1 MALNLL
7 SGILAMAQTKLDNL
21 YKNSTILDHCRFP
34 RNSSPISKIDFSGNA
49 INPFCGDEVHF
60 DLSLNDHLCIEEIR
74 FEGEGCAIT
83 LASGSMISDYIKGMS
98 IEEVS
103 VFTEKFRLDM
113 QTNSRKSF
121 HNESDIFVLYDVMA
135 FPVRI
140 KCVLLACSALEN
152 LQ

>member
-60 DLSLNDHLCIEEIR
+60 DLSLNDHLCI
-74 FEGEGCAIT
+74 T
-83 LASGSMISDYIKGMS
+83 LASGAMISDYIKGMS

-152 LQ
+152 LH